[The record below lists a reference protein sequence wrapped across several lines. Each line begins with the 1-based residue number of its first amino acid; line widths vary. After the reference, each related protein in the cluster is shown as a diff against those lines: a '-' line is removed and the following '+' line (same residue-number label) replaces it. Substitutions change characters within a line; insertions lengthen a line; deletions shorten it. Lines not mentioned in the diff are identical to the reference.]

1 MPMAAADWGAGGDI
15 NSPFDGGSRL
25 AAKKLDF
32 ARITTTWNTQRLT
45 LPHASVAVQ
54 MTVVVPTGNMVPDE
68 GEHLIVTRPPELS
81 VAVTLKF
88 TTAPAGLTGWT
99 GLPGGQLVTCAM

>member
-1 MPMAAADWGAGGDI
+1 MPMAAADWEAGGDI

-54 MTVVVPTGNMVPDE
+54 ITVVVPTGNMVPDE
-68 GEHLIVTRPPELS
+68 GEPLIVTRPPQLS
-81 VAVTLKF
+81 LAGTLQF
-88 TTAPAGLTGWT
+88 TTPP
-99 GLPGGQLVTCAM
+99 PGVTVRHGTARRPPIASA